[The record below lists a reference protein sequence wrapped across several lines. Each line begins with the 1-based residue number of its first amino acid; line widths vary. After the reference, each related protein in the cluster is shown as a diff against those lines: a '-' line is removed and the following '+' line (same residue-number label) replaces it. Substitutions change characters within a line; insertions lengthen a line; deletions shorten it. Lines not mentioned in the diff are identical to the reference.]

1 MAFRDDRAVTNLTF
15 NQDHGLFSCCTDGG
29 VKIFNVQ
36 PLAKKAFL
44 RESTLGTVSICEML
58 GRTNCLAFVS
68 GGMKPKFADNS
79 ILIWDDARKD
89 FVFDFTF
96 PTTVLAVKL
105 QKERLIA
112 VLMNRIY
119 VFSFPHDPRKLF
131 CYETKDNPQGLIAVA
146 ASSLADRNVVV
157 FPGSRKGNI
166 HVVDLNTIATGCSS
180 SPTSIQAHQSEL
192 AYLSVNYQGT
202 MVATASVKGTLIRVF
217 DTKTGSQLIEL
228 RRGAD
233 TAKLYCI
240 NFSHDNAYLCASS
253 DKGTVHIFALKD
265 TRFNK
270 RSAFERIGMK
280 GTYAESQWSLAKFT
294 VRSEC
299 ACICAFGG
307 QNSSNVLA
315 ICTDGSFQKYVFTP
329 EGNCNRE
336 SYDVFLDV
344 DDDDEF

>member
-1 MAFRDDRAVTNLTF
+1 MAYREDRGVTNLIF
-15 NQDHGLFSCCTDGG
+15 NQDHGLFACCTETG

-36 PLAKKAFL
+36 PLAKKTLL
-44 RESTLGTVSICEML
+44 RDTAIGTVASVEML
-58 GRTNCLAFVS
+58 GRSNLLAFVS
-68 GGMKPKFADNS
+68 GGNKPKFAENA
-79 ILIWDDARKD
+79 ILIWDDKRKD
-89 FVFDFTF
+89 FIYELTF
-96 PTTVLAVKL
+96 PQPVLAVKM
-105 QKERLIA
+105 QKKRLIA
-112 VLMNRIY
+112 VLLNRIH
-119 VFSFPHDPRKLF
+119 VFSFPHDIKKLF
-131 CYETKDNPQGLIAVA
+131 CYETKDNPQGLIACA
-146 ASSLADRNVVV
+146 SSSLADRNVVV

-166 HVVDLNTIATGCSS
+166 HIVDLNTIAKGCSS
-180 SPTSIQAHQSEL
+180 SPTSVQAHQSEL
-192 AYLSVNYQGT
+192 AYIAVNYQGT
-202 MVATASVKGTLIRVF
+202 MVATASIKGTLIRVF
-217 DTKTGSQLIEL
+217 DTKGGAQLIEL

-265 TRFNK
+265 TRFNR
-270 RSAFERIGMK
+270 RSAFEKIGMK
-280 GTYAESQWSLAKFT
+280 GTYAESQWSFAKFT

-307 QNSSNVLA
+307 QNFSSVYA

-336 SYDVFLDV
+336 SYDIFLDV